1 MSDDDRHIPQHHAVE
16 VARFYEAH
24 SRWLFGH
31 AFVRTQ
37 RDGELA
43 AAREFAANL
52 FQDTFEAA
60 ALDWATVRALAW
72 AQQRAWLRTTL
83 SHKDASHFRRRL
95 TFRRQQPR
103 LYRKYSVTD
112 PDPELQALSRIAL
125 ERTAKIIEGLPSRQR
140 RIALMK
146 WNDHMKES
154 EIATESGLLQG
165 NCLC

>member
-1 MSDDDRHIPQHHAVE
+1 MWVTVGSRASFRCRRGRRMSDDDRHI
-16 VARFYEAH
+16 
-24 SRWLFGH
+24 L
-31 AFVRTQ
+31 RTHPP
-37 RDGELA
+37 RL
-43 AAREFAANL
+43 REFAADL
-52 FQDTFEAA
+52 VQDTFEAA

-95 TFRRQQPR
+95 TFRRQQPE

-146 WNDHMKES
+146 WNDHIEES
-154 EIATESGLLQG
+154 EIATELGCSKGTVSAEVQEDPP
-165 NCLC
+165 